1 MLSAFQA
8 RPIIEFKQRDKS
20 KIESILAY
28 GDRVLVGLQTGSL
41 RIYRVNETEED
52 HTSPTYSNGEPPEEQ
67 NAKHR
72 AVDLLREEEK
82 FSKRPIQQLAIIKE
96 ANILVSLSDNYV
108 SIHDLQSFTLQ
119 ERLERT
125 KGATSFAVTSNIV
138 NDPST
143 GIPSIVSRLAVAVK
157 RRIMLWSWQDIELS
171 PDVTEMTLVAAIKS
185 LTWATGTKLIAGMD
199 PGFVMVDIESH
210 QVTDINRSSTTGEAN
225 GQIGARFGAVNSSG
239 MSYVGMGGWIPKPM
253 ATKLS
258 EDQLLLAK
266 DVNTLFT
273 NTHGEASTKRQVP
286 WAFVPEAIGYSYPYL
301 LALQQPSKGILEVR
315 NPETLSLLQTISLPS
330 ATLLYVPA
338 PNISL
343 AHAAKGFLVASDR
356 CIWRMQALGYDSQ
369 IEELVEKS
377 RFDEAISLLDMLEDT
392 LVEDKAGQKRD
403 ILIRQAQFHFDR
415 RHYRK
420 ALELFRDAPAP
431 PKRVISLYPRS
442 IAGDLSKI
450 EEKDDEESEAEREEK
465 AADSSLIDSKTTDAR
480 STPSRSMLGRFRA
493 EKADSDTASIRSSLR
508 KGDSDAVS
516 IKGKVTETVPD
527 KPLEGKDLMV
537 AINELCSFLVQRR
550 TQVNDF
556 LNRDGSLKTPLVDS
570 KGGQGGKSLP
580 DFNFLLDHS
589 SEETNIDWEQKLRDT
604 ACLVDTTLFRA
615 YILAKPSLVG
625 SLVRLDNFL
634 DPPVVRDKLYEMGRY
649 IELIDFLYQKKR
661 HKEALELLAK
671 FGKNV
676 EEEHLSKEIPSA
688 LRGPRRTVAYLQQLP
703 PEMIDTILQY
713 AEWPLRTDS
722 ALGMEVFL
730 AESENAEELPRH
742 RVLDYLQHIQ
752 QPLAVQYLE
761 HIISELNDLTPDI
774 HQRLIELYLEQLK
787 AAPGLPT
794 HLVDPKQRS
803 HVQEKLQTFLR
814 SSTQYNKFRTF
825 QQLPTDNPTF
835 HESRALVLR
844 AMGQHQKALSI
855 YVFDLASPEKAEAYC
870 NDIYL
875 SSLPTHKTPSSPATP
890 SPNATDRG
898 DPSIYHLLLS
908 LYLTPPPPHKPSW
921 PPALDLLSRHGARL
935 PASRVLDL
943 VPSTL
948 PIRELERYFRG
959 RLQAGKAEAAEVGVA
974 SGLWGVWKARED
986 RELRIGGDGEREKG
1000 GLSRR
1005 VVIREEDHCRVCHK
1019 RFGGSA
1025 IRVYP
1030 DGEVV
1035 HYGCFDRGKG
1045 GEGEREVR
1053 RGW

>member
-8 RPIIEFKQRDKS
+8 RPIIEFKPRDKS

-28 GDRVLVGLQTGSL
+28 GDRVLVGLQSGSL

-52 HTSPTYSNGEPPEEQ
+52 HTSPTYSNGELREDQ
-67 NAKHR
+67 NTKHR

-108 SIHDLQSFTLQ
+108 SIHDLQSYALQ

-157 RRIMLWSWQDIELS
+157 RRIVLWSWQDIELS
-171 PDVTEMTLVAAIKS
+171 PDVAEMTLVAAIKS
-185 LTWATGTKLIAGMD
+185 LTWATGTKLVAGMD

-210 QVTDINRSSTTGEAN
+210 QITDINRSGATGEAH

-266 DVNTLFT
+266 DVNTLFID
-273 NTHGEASTKRQVP
+273 THGEASTKRQVP

-301 LALQQPSKGILEVR
+301 LALQQPSKGVLEVR
-315 NPETLSLLQTISLPS
+315 NPETLSLLQTISLPG

-356 CIWRMQALGYDSQ
+356 CIWRMKALGYDSQ
-369 IEELVEKS
+369 IGELVEKS
-377 RFDEAISLLDMLEDT
+377 KFDEAISLLDMLEDT
-392 LVEDKAGQKRD
+392 LIEDKPGQKRD

-420 ALELFRDAPAP
+420 ALELFRDAPAA

-442 IAGDLSKI
+442 IAGELSKI

-465 AADSSLIDSKTTDAR
+465 AVDSGPTDSKAADAR

-493 EKADSDTASIRSSLR
+493 EKLDSDAASVRSSPR
-508 KGDSDAVS
+508 KGDSDSVS
-516 IKGKVTETVPD
+516 IKGKVTETVQD

-537 AINELCSFLVQRR
+537 AVNELCSFLVQRR

-556 LNRDGSLKTPLVDS
+556 LNRDGSLKTPLDAPRGHES
-570 KGGQGGKSLP
+570 EKLLP
-580 DFNFLLDHS
+580 DFHFLIDHP
-589 SEETNIDWEQKLRDT
+589 SEDTKPDWEQELRDT

-649 IELIDFLYQKKR
+649 IELVDFLYQKKR
-661 HKEALELLAK
+661 HEEALELLAK
-671 FGKNV
+671 FGKHV
-676 EEEHLSKEIPSA
+676 EEENNQKEVPST

-742 RVLDYLQHIQ
+742 RVLDYLQHMDQ
-752 QPLAVQYLE
+752 SLAVQYLE
-761 HIISELNDLTPDI
+761 HIISELNDLTPDF

-787 AAPGLPT
+787 ASPGQPIY
-794 HLVDPKQRS
+794 VEDPEQRS
-803 HVQEKLQTFLR
+803 RVQVKLQTFLR
-814 SSTQYNKFRTF
+814 DSTQYNKFRTF
-825 QQLPTDNPTF
+825 QQLPADNPTF

-855 YVFDLASPEKAEAYC
+855 YVFDLAAPEKAEAYC

-875 SSLPTHKTPSSPATP
+875 SSLPSHKNPSSPITP
-890 SPNATDRG
+890 FSNATDRG

-908 LYLTPPPPHKPSW
+908 LYLTPPPPHTPSW

-935 PASRVLDL
+935 PASQILDL

-974 SGLWGVWKARED
+974 SGLWAVWKARED
-986 RELRIGGDGEREKG
+986 RELRMGGDGDREKG

-1035 HYGCFDRGKG
+1035 HYGCFDQGKG
-1045 GEGEREVR
+1045 GEGGEEGLVR
-1053 RGW
+1053 